1 MSYVQA
7 LVPAEHASNHLLVL
21 PGTPGPQ
28 SLVELAD
35 AWFADVRWL
44 REPRVVEAVR
54 RATGARFRGI
64 AVSEPPRTEP
74 GVLGIGAEHGA
85 AGPFEVAPE
94 ASPQAGL
101 TGPSTA
107 FALGRVDGTFDA
119 RTGRPT
125 SLDDRDGIA
134 RAFAAGL
141 PEGEELRLVQWGV
154 AVARKL
160 GGVVLADGRH
170 LLRPDPAGAVDL
182 TVYAGRQLSAEDLLA
197 LLRAQVATA
206 QADTSPSASGP
217 GRVRMLGRTPYD
229 GTVVVEAE
237 QVDRVPRVLSGLE
250 PRSYGP
256 HVVRI
261 TWVPQ
266 DPYELRTEVPS
277 GVHAIARARMRA
289 VVARLALHVCATAG
303 GTVVDDGAFV
313 ATTAQIEQRTS
324 EQTPGTV
331 RAWV

>member
-21 PGTPGPQ
+21 PG
-28 SLVELAD
+28 SVRESVLHELAA
-35 AWFADVRWL
+35 AWFAEVRWL
-44 REPRVVEAVR
+44 REPRVVEVAR
-54 RATGARFRGI
+54 RATGARFRGV
-64 AVSEPPRTEP
+64 AVSESARTEP
-74 GVLGIGAEHGA
+74 GVLGVGAVHGV
-85 AGPFEVAPE
+85 AGPFAVAPE
-94 ASPQAGL
+94 VSPQAGL
-101 TGPSTA
+101 TGPATA

-119 RTGRPT
+119 RTGRPA

-160 GGVVLADGRH
+160 GGVLLADGRQ

-182 TVYAGRQLSAEDLLA
+182 TAYTLRQIAPLDLLG

-206 QADTSPSASGP
+206 RPDPPSSGP
-217 GRVRMLGRTPYD
+217 GRTVLVGSTPYD

-237 QVDRVPRVLSGLE
+237 QVDRVPRALADLD
-250 PRSYGP
+250 PTTYGP
-256 HVVRI
+256 HAVRV

-266 DPYELRTEVPS
+266 DPYELRTEMPS

-289 VVARLALHVCATAG
+289 VVARLALHVGSVAG
-303 GTVVDDGAFV
+303 GVVVDDGAFV
-313 ATTAQIEQRTS
+313 ASTVEIEARTS